1 MHEIFFLICSS
12 MENYYCAK
20 HFICFYC
27 GLNKHLNEILSLVI
41 VFWCQQQ
48 VGYCVR
54 LCVLLKKKK
63 VKRQTL

>member
-1 MHEIFFLICSS
+1 

-27 GLNKHLNEILSLVI
+27 ALNKHLNEILSPVI

-54 LCVLLKKKK
+54 LCVLLKKKRLK
-63 VKRQTL
+63 DRLYKMQHFIYKPV